1 MGRPIRIEY
10 PGALYHVTSRGNEK
24 KEIFRED
31 RDKQKFLE
39 ILNEY
44 HDRFGILIHSYVLLD
59 NHYHLIL
66 ETPIG
71 NLVKI
76 MHGINSRYTGYFNRK
91 YQRVGHLLQ
100 GRYRAI
106 LVEKDAYLLALS
118 RYVHLN
124 PIRAG
129 ITDNLEKYSWSSY
142 LGFIQPRKK
151 VSWMDYDWVLSQ
163 FGNNLDLCRKKYKEY
178 VYQGLREKEKL
189 KLGERILGSKGF
201 IEKTQDFFK
210 GKAIDPE
217 VPGRKHLQ
225 KQIKPDEILNAVA
238 EFWKMKEK
246 EVTRRGQ
253 RNHTARKIAIHLIK
267 RYCGLGNQEIGKFF
281 GGLHYSA
288 ISQASARFT
297 KVIERDKDLKN
308 IIQQIMS
315 NIKT

>member
-24 KEIFRED
+24 KDIFRED

-39 ILNEY
+39 ILNDY
-44 HDRFGILIHSYVLLD
+44 HDCFGILIHSYVLLD

-66 ETPIG
+66 ETPAG
-71 NLVKI
+71 NLIKI
-76 MHGINSRYTGYFNRK
+76 MHGLNSRYTGYFNRK
-91 YQRVGHLLQ
+91 YQRVGHLFQ

-106 LVEKDAYLLALS
+106 LVDKDAYLLALS

-129 ITDNLEKYSWSSY
+129 ITDNLEKYAWSSY
-142 LGFIQPRKK
+142 LGFIQSRKK
-151 VSWMDYDWVLSQ
+151 VSWMEYDEVLFQ
-163 FGNNLDLCRKKYKEY
+163 FGNNPDLCRKRYKEF
-178 VYQGLREKEKL
+178 VSQGLREKEKL
-189 KLGERILGSKGF
+189 KLGERILGTKEF

-210 GKAIDPE
+210 DKTIDRE
-217 VPGRKHLQ
+217 IPGRKHLK
-225 KQIKPDEILNAVA
+225 KQIKPDEILKAVA
-238 EFWKMKEK
+238 QFWEMKEK
-246 EVTRRGQ
+246 EVIRGGQ
-253 RNHTARKIAIHLIK
+253 RNHTARKTSIYLIK
-267 RYCGLGNQEIGKFF
+267 RYCGLGNQEIGELF

-297 KVIERDKDLKN
+297 RVLERDKDLRD

-315 NIKT
+315 NVKT